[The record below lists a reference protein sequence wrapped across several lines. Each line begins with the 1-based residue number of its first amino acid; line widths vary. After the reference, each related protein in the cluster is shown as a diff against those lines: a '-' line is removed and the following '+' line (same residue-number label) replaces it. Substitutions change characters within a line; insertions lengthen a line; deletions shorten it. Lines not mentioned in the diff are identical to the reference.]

1 MPQEQY
7 CLGRRPLF
15 KAHTVPDG
23 VKKTPVGLERDS
35 QTVQASPC

>member
-7 CLGRRPLF
+7 RLGRRPLF
-15 KAHTVPDG
+15 KAHTVPYG
-23 VKKTPVGLERDS
+23 VKRTPVSLWRDS